1 MTLIIRDFRPSDAEA
16 AAASYSAGR
25 PHLLMTPEAV
35 RHLVASATPE
45 QHYRLLVGELDGEV
59 VGSGRVGVHAFSSTK
74 GQGFANLSVNP
85 EARGKGVATAMLAVA
100 EQHLAEHGVT
110 LIRAWVDDEPTAVA
124 FAEKHGFER
133 GRSAHFAH
141 LDLTAG
147 LPPVPELPAGVELRT
162 AADYLE
168 DPRPLYRVDVEGT
181 QDEPGDV
188 DMSDLGY
195 EEWLEEVW
203 ERPDLDRELTTVV
216 VADGRPVAFSAVHSD
231 GATRYWSA
239 FTTTVAAYRGR
250 GLAKLAKTDSLHRA
264 LARGCTDAYT
274 NNDATNAPML
284 AVNDWLGYR
293 RCASEW
299 AYTKEI

>member
-1 MTLIIRDFRPSDAEA
+1 MTMIIRDFRPSDAEA
-16 AAASYSAGR
+16 ASASYSAGR

-35 RHLVASATPE
+35 LHLVASATPE

-59 VGSGRVGVHAFSSTK
+59 VGSGRVGVHAFSSTR

-110 LIRAWVDDEPTAVA
+110 QIRAWVDDEPTAVA
-124 FAEKHGFER
+124 FAEKHGFQR

-141 LDLTAG
+141 LELTAG
-147 LPPVPELPAGVELRT
+147 LRPVPALPAGVELRT
-162 AADYLE
+162 AADYLD
-168 DPRPLYRVDVEGT
+168 DPRPLHRVDVEGT

-188 DMSDLGY
+188 DISDIGY
-195 EEWLEEVW
+195 EDWLEEVW
-203 ERPDLDRELTTVV
+203 RRPDLDHELTTVV
-216 VADGRPVAFSAVHSD
+216 VVDGRAVAFSAVHSD
-231 GATRYWSA
+231 GGTRYWSA
-239 FTTTVAAYRGR
+239 FTTTSAAFRGR

-264 LARGCTDAYT
+264 VARGCTDAYT
-274 NNDATNAPML
+274 SNDADNAPML
-284 AVNDWLGYR
+284 AINDWLGYR

-299 AYTKEI
+299 AYTKEV